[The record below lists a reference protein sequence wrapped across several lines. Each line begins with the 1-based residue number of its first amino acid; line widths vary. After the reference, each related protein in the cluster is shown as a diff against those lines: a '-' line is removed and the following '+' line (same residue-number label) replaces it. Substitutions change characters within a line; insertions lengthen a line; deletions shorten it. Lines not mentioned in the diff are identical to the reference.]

1 LTNREKGRA
10 APSSPPPT
18 LPTGGSGLLGWLSKD
33 SPHPRWIESKPSLG
47 TIAESHSAELVGVLV
62 DEIATYAEQ
71 ARDRRGVDQFS
82 AGLLF
87 LE

>member
-1 LTNREKGRA
+1 MLSG
-10 APSSPPPT
+10 PPPT
-18 LPTGGSGLLGWLSKD
+18 LPPTRGGGLLGWLSKD
-33 SPHPRWIESKPSLG
+33 SAHPRRIESKPSLG

-82 AGLLF
+82 VGLLLF
-87 LE
+87 E